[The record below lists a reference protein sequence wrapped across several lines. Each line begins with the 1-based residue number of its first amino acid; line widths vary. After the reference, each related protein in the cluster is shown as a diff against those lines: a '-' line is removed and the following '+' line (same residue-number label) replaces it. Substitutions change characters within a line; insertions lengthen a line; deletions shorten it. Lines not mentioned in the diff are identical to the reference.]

1 MLGSLRSAT
10 FVKVIMVLVAASFV
24 GLIVLEWGADY
35 SSTSKSASNLVG
47 SINGN
52 EISYEMFDQ
61 QLRNAYRVEKGRGVE
76 DPDIG
81 RLVQQEWDRL
91 ITQTIVAE
99 QIENFQIQVSD
110 QEIDFFNRNNPPPEI
125 QNIESFQT
133 EEKFD
138 LSKYHFFLDTPS
150 TYSDPNSQNIV
161 LFAENRA
168 REQLLSGKLQNL
180 VAGSVKVTEAEV
192 RAAFDDKKAQVKV
205 VYAGVETA
213 RIPDSLITV
222 EDALLSDYYNGHQQD
237 FKQEGAIRASFVTFT
252 KTPSAQDEINVGTE
266 ILRIRTEVEMGGDF
280 AELAKEYSEDP
291 GSARNGGDLGFF
303 GRGQMVGAFEDTAF
317 ALSPGALSHPFK
329 TQFGWHILK
338 VEDKKGEGDS
348 LQVKARHILLKV
360 EPGRDTLDSLGVAAD
375 DFVEKARSTGFD
387 GAAAAGGL
395 QTSDTGFITAGAF
408 FPLLGNKTSGL
419 VNTFLEASPGAVSPT
434 FESERGIYVF
444 ALTDKRDAGARP
456 LDEVK
461 NQIAG
466 RVRQNLKR
474 SIAEER
480 VRGLLADARAG
491 ASLEATAKKLD
502 LRYAEPE
509 PFAKVDFI
517 PVVGSKNGFVGKA
530 FELDPGQMSEVV
542 TTRNGAYVLKVIER
556 MPADETMFDLEKAEL
571 TNQLISTKRNDLI
584 SAWFTD
590 LREKADIVDSRHHF
604 YTEF

>member
-1 MLGSLRSAT
+1 
-10 FVKVIMVLVAASFV
+10 
-24 GLIVLEWGADY
+24 
-35 SSTSKSASNLVG
+35 
-47 SINGN
+47 
-52 EISYEMFDQ
+52 
-61 QLRNAYRVEKGRGVE
+61 
-76 DPDIG
+76 
-81 RLVQQEWDRL
+81 
-91 ITQTIVAE
+91 
-99 QIENFQIQVSD
+99 
-110 QEIDFFNRNNPPPEI
+110 
-125 QNIESFQT
+125 
-133 EEKFD
+133 
-138 LSKYHFFLDTPS
+138 
-150 TYSDPNSQNIV
+150 
-161 LFAENRA
+161 
-168 REQLLSGKLQNL
+168 
-180 VAGSVKVTEAEV
+180 
-192 RAAFDDKKAQVKV
+192 
-205 VYAGVETA
+205 
-213 RIPDSLITV
+213 
-222 EDALLSDYYNGHQQD
+222 
-237 FKQEGAIRASFVTFT
+237 
-252 KTPSAQDEINVGTE
+252 
-266 ILRIRTEVEMGGDF
+266 
-280 AELAKEYSEDP
+280 
-291 GSARNGGDLGFF
+291 
-303 GRGQMVGAFEDTAF
+303 MVGAFEDTAF

>member
-1 MLGSLRSAT
+1 
-10 FVKVIMVLVAASFV
+10 MVLVAASFV